1 MRIENLGNTA
11 CFKTATRN
19 RQLKTEASMIPLSWY
34 VMLSAA
40 LFTIGVIGV
49 LSRCNI
55 FIVLMSIELML
66 NAANINLVAFAHYL
80 QSLTGQVFV
89 IFVITV
95 AAAEAAVALAIII
108 LLARNRGS
116 VYVDE
121 FNILKG

>member
-1 MRIENLGNTA
+1 
-11 CFKTATRN
+11 
-19 RQLKTEASMIPLSWY
+19 MIPLFWY
-34 VMLSAA
+34 VILSAL
-40 LFTIGVIGV
+40 LFTIGVVGV
-49 LSRCNI
+49 LSRRNI

-66 NAANINLVAFAHYL
+66 NAANINLVAFSHYL

-108 LLARNRGS
+108 LISRNRGT
-116 VYVDE
+116 VYADE